1 MDRDQQRQNKRNTV
15 SGFSCTAGSELI
27 PLQSP
32 TGRPG
37 ADCDPKPAAP
47 VPFAAATP
55 PPCPP
60 PLPVPLNLPPGLTVS
75 NDTTTAYCPSTGGYS
90 VTGTTASTV
99 NVGEQQ
105 QIVLFT
111 SLENITENQLN
122 YLYEVVPTSST
133 AIIAAALSG
142 ATSTVINL
150 THLNYAQSEEL
161 IITIQDAKFT
171 VNTLAVEQARNLL
184 VCQVENSL
192 QAAQCPSGAYFGPTA
207 SVPPGLPYVPSATSS
222 TGSVLVTFALTP
234 TAGGQT
240 AFTLLN
246 IPSLTAAAAQANSL
260 ALAQAESTL
269 RCVYGNA
276 ATAAACCTSEA
287 PGNNLGFT
295 YCVPATGPTIPD
307 SATAV
312 GYFSVPQNTIFSVV
326 SATEANSVARE
337 LSRNSLNCYFPS
349 VGITATCAGTGS
361 TSLGLTGL
369 GLTGGPFAP
378 ASTTSIYL
386 EPGSVILYDLTASV
400 TAASEQAA
408 TLALASLNCF
418 WSNAEQTDFCP
429 PSGTFTAI
437 NNIIYNLAASE
448 TASANYSSTVPADT
462 VISYVSYFEANQQAL
477 QLARAN
483 LSCTYCNNVVPATC
497 SGGVNA
503 TIGAEEDLVC
513 NVLAEVAQ
521 NTAISLGSILVNNSE
536 GGINCCY
543 GNDPVQNTLLCGPGA
558 LYDPNSTFT
567 SADNFFLPANI
578 ITVCQSTTAPPPP
591 PLLFSY
597 ASLFATDVATV
608 GCCSD
613 IQLCGGITGSLTALP
628 TIWAEATNLFS
639 GLAIGATFYT
649 DESGTIPYAF
659 PAGSEF
665 VVSRSG
671 ARYYRSITGSTGY
684 TDSLAACTACQGLTG
699 YSFRGATL
707 GSYASASAAYAY
719 ADIFC
724 GGPTAQ
730 NITLYTPSLNPFA
743 DVVNSWY
750 LDSCGLSAFN
760 PVVAPGASN
769 SYYAGNISGN
779 TGKMLVFSIPGGNTS
794 ALNGQ
799 YNTTSCPVSKYAYS
813 VYVNNTTCSTASGAT
828 TLYGT
833 TAAPNLF
840 TSYTGPTQFYTQQ
853 FNDSSVYSYTA
864 GTTGYINYVAPDTT
878 VYSRVING
886 STAGELIECNSL
898 YSVTVQWSNT
908 AAADVCNYPNHFDPS
923 NTGIYNSNIRSLWC
937 DVENPFANGASAIFY
952 TSPFPF
958 NTNKFK
964 PGVSGTVYL
973 SQFTPG
979 DTYRN
984 AYREYTWSNTTSAL
998 KSYTGAFKSSPFL
1011 TSTVWAHSATAN
1023 LMGATAVG
1031 NRPYTKF
1038 LLNASGC
1045 TANATYSDIKIA
1057 LPQSSSVLSKT
1068 YKTIPFA
1075 PVANDLYSNFLLFD
1089 GIGYELSSNASGTA
1103 SNTNFVLNDLTKV
1116 GAGFTGAIVR
1126 AANQQLIGNYQFGSP
1141 NFTAIPT
1148 YISSINTT
1156 SGAIS
1161 LGGYYNQINTS
1172 FSGTAVYVT
1181 GFKIEAGNWT
1191 GSQFTCYGD
1200 LCNRVDVGHSLYSY
1214 YTGPSGPTS
1223 SFGYVTRVDGNT
1235 VYYTGAPGYSDF
1247 ASYDIGTGASHGSGH
1262 VYIQGK
1268 QFTRFWGDDNKTQPL
1283 YFDLQSNNYNYL
1295 WTQTEGSTSQLV
1307 SYTPSKNLVLGNTAG
1322 STASFIVAGI
1332 NYSGLTMAAPRP
1344 YSYYAG
1350 TGVTYEPLT
1359 NQYITDSYYYNCD
1372 GTVDIV
1378 GDIVP
1383 FTTLG
1388 IIDSCCAT
1396 VAPADTDL
1404 GGTVSAC
1411 MYFSAYGTAGVD
1423 PSYCS
1428 ATCDRVEIG
1437 NGQYWQG
1444 GTTLNGTYIVEGVPE
1459 GSYGPVGKTGPFG
1472 NGPVVAQG
1480 VYDLSFASTY
1490 FVNGNRLNVYPCR
1503 AQFGDIW
1510 PDPPIGFGWAR
1521 EFIGYYNTSDPYDPI
1536 YPFDSSYPGGG
1547 TTVNSPTYF
1556 AQKNG
1561 SVLNVGYI
1569 FKDYEPAIGTNQ
1581 TMSETGCNCGNF
1593 TAIEYSLT
1601 SGRRYS
1607 IWSTTAAAW
1616 AAVYQNE
1623 PGDYPTM
1630 VFNACTTGCTS
1641 IYTCT
1646 DRDDCDSGA
1655 PGLYA
1660 APAPLEVISYSP
1672 SELTSFDFTSAPSV
1686 GGTAED
1692 LKAEA
1697 TALAQTLVNSFV
1709 RCYYLN
1715 DQQQG
1720 EACLP
1725 SQITASVGIVAAGEV
1740 VSLLSLD
1747 DANNRAQDIA
1757 NSRTICLDPDTIG
1770 GPGCASTTIADAEG
1784 SDPNGLV
1791 DLSIT
1796 FPKND
1801 CAFNPVITVQ
1811 TGLTL
1816 EPLSFTPVTICAAG
1830 GGTETRY
1837 LLGIDGNYSGQSYRI
1852 PLKPPGS

>member
-1 MDRDQQRQNKRNTV
+1 MDRDQQRQNKRNIV
-15 SGFSCTAGSELI
+15 SGFSCTAGAELPSI
-27 PLQSP
+27 ISP

-37 ADCDPKPAAP
+37 AACDPAP
-47 VPFAAATP
+47 TAPIPFAAVTP

-60 PLPVPLNLPPGLTVS
+60 PLPVPLNLPPGLTVI
-75 NDTTTAYCPSTGGYS
+75 NDITTAYCPSTGGYS

-99 NVGEQQ
+99 AAGAQQ

-111 SLENITENQLN
+111 ALANITENQLN
-122 YLYEVVPTSST
+122 YLYEVVPSSST
-133 AIIAAALSG
+133 AIISAALSG

-184 VCQVENSL
+184 VCQVENNL
-192 QAAQCPSGAYFGPTA
+192 QVAQCPSGAYFGPTA
-207 SVPPGLPYVPSATSS
+207 AVPPGLPYVPSATSS

-295 YCVPATGPTIPD
+295 YCVPATGPTIPG

-312 GYFSVPQNTIFSVV
+312 GYFSVAANTIFSVV

-349 VGITATCAGTGS
+349 TGTTATCAGTGP
-361 TSLGLTGL
+361 TGL
-369 GLTGGPFAP
+369 GLTGPFAP
-378 ASTTSIYL
+378 TSTTSIYL
-386 EPGSVILYDLTASV
+386 EPGAVILYDLDSSV
-400 TAASEQAA
+400 TAANQQALL
-408 TLALASLNCF
+408 LAQASLNCF
-418 WSNAEQTDFCP
+418 WSNAEQTAFCP

-448 TASANYSSTVPADT
+448 TASANYSSTVSADT
-462 VISYVSYFEANQQAL
+462 VISYESYFEANQQAL

-483 LSCTYCNNVVPATC
+483 LSCTYCNNAVPATC

-503 TIGAEEDLVC
+503 TIGAEDDLVC
-513 NVLAEVAQ
+513 NVIAEVAQ

-543 GNDPVQNTLLCGPGA
+543 GNDPVENTLLCGPDA
-558 LYDPNSTFT
+558 LYDPASTFT
-567 SADNFFLPANI
+567 SADSFFLPANI

-591 PLLFSY
+591 PLLWSY
-597 ASLFATDVATV
+597 ENLFATNVATV

-613 IQLCGGITGSLTALP
+613 ILLCGGITGSLTALP
-628 TIWAEATNLFS
+628 PIWAEATNLFN
-639 GLAIGATFYT
+639 GLGIGATFYT
-649 DESGTIPYAF
+649 DESGTTPYTF
-659 PAGSEF
+659 PAGSAF

-671 ARYYRSITGSTGY
+671 ARYYRSITGSPGY
-684 TDSLAACTACQGLTG
+684 TENLAACTACQGLTG
-699 YSFRGATL
+699 YAFRGATL
-707 GSYASASAAYAY
+707 GNYFAASATYAY

-730 NITLYTPSLNPFA
+730 NITLYTASLNPFA
-743 DVVNSWY
+743 AIPNSWY
-750 LDSCGLSAFN
+750 LDPCGLSAFN
-760 PVVAPGASN
+760 PVVAPGSTN
-769 SYYAGNISGN
+769 YYYAGHLSGT
-779 TGKMLVFSIPGGNTS
+779 TGTMLVFNTQGANTS
-794 ALNGQ
+794 VLDGQ
-799 YNTTSCPVSKYAYS
+799 YSTTACPVSKYPYA
-813 VYVNNTTCSTASGAT
+813 VYINNTACSTASGAT

-840 TSYTGPTQFYTQQ
+840 TSYTGSTVFYAQQ
-853 FNDSSVYSYTA
+853 FNDSSVYSYPS
-864 GTTGYINYVAPDTT
+864 GTGYITYVAPDTT
-878 VYSRVING
+878 FYTRVING
-886 STAGELIECNSL
+886 STAGELIQCNTL

-937 DVENPFANGASAIFY
+937 NVENPFTNGASAKFY

-958 NTNKFK
+958 NANLFK

-973 SQFTPG
+973 SKFSPG

-984 AYREYTWSNTTSAL
+984 AYREYTWSNTTSTL
-998 KSYTGAFKSSPFL
+998 KSYTGDFKASPFL

-1031 NRPYTKF
+1031 TRPYTKF

-1045 TANATYSDIKIA
+1045 TANSTYSDIKVA
-1057 LPQSSSVLSKT
+1057 LPQNPSILSKT

-1075 PVANDLYSNFLLFD
+1075 PVANDLYSKFLLFD

-1103 SNTNFVLNDLTKV
+1103 SNTSFVLNDLTKV

-1126 AANQQLIGNYQFGSP
+1126 AANQQLIGNYQFGFP

-1200 LCNRVDVGHSLYSY
+1200 LCSKVDVGHSIYSY
-1214 YTGPSGPTS
+1214 YTGPLGPTS
-1223 SFGYVTRVDGNT
+1223 SFGYVTRVVGNT
-1235 VYYTGAPGYSDF
+1235 VYYTGAPGYNNF
-1247 ASYDIGTGASHGSGH
+1247 ASFDIGTGASHGSGH

-1283 YFDLQSNNYNYL
+1283 YFDLQSNAYNYL
-1295 WTQTEGSTSQLV
+1295 WTQTDGSTSQLV
-1307 SYTPSKNLVLGNTAG
+1307 NYTSSKNLVLGNTAG
-1322 STASFIVAGI
+1322 STASFIIAGV
-1332 NYSGLTMAAPRP
+1332 NYNYTPATVAPRP
-1344 YSYYAG
+1344 YSYYTG
-1350 TGVTYEPLT
+1350 TSVTYEPLT
-1359 NQYITDSYYYNCD
+1359 NQYLTDSYYYNCD
-1372 GTVDIV
+1372 GTVDLV
-1378 GDIVP
+1378 GEVVP

-1388 IIDSCCAT
+1388 IIDSCCDT
-1396 VAPADTDL
+1396 VAPADFYL

-1411 MYFSAYGTAGVD
+1411 MYFSTYGTAGVD
-1423 PSYCS
+1423 HSYCS

-1459 GSYGPVGKTGPFG
+1459 GSYGPSGQQGGGAGPI
-1472 NGPVVAQG
+1472 VAQG
-1480 VYDLSFASTY
+1480 LFDLSFASTY
-1490 FVNGNRLNVYPCR
+1490 FVAGNKVNVYPCN
-1503 AQFGDIW
+1503 AAFGNIA
-1510 PDPPIGFGWAR
+1510 PAPTLSFGWTR
-1521 EFIGYYNTSDPYDPI
+1521 EFIGYYDTSDPYDPI
-1536 YPFDSSYPGGG
+1536 YPFDYSYPGGG
-1547 TTVNSPTYF
+1547 TAVNSPTYF
-1556 AQKNG
+1556 AQQNG
-1561 SVLNVGYI
+1561 AGLNVGYV
-1569 FKDYEPAIGTNQ
+1569 FKEYEPAISPGQ
-1581 TMSETGCNCGNF
+1581 PAAETGCNCGNF

-1607 IWSTTAAAW
+1607 IWSTTAEAW
-1616 AAVYQNE
+1616 STVYQNE

-1630 VFNACTTGCTS
+1630 VFNSCTAGCTP

-1655 PGLYA
+1655 PGLRA
-1660 APAPLEVISYSP
+1660 APASLEVINYNP
-1672 SELTSFDFTSAPSV
+1672 SELPSFDFTSAPSV

-1697 TALAQTLVNSFV
+1697 TAIAQTLVNSFV

-1715 DQQQG
+1715 DTQVGQECPG
-1720 EACLP
+1720 TD
-1725 SQITASVGIVAAGEV
+1725 ITASIGQVAAGEV
-1740 VSLLSLD
+1740 ISFYSKE

-1757 NSRTICLDPDTIG
+1757 NSRTVCLNSSIISG
-1770 GPGCASTTIADAEG
+1770 AGCASTEISNAEG
-1784 SDPNGLV
+1784 SDDNELIDV
-1791 DLSIT
+1791 SMT
-1796 FPKND
+1796 FPKSG
-1801 CAFNPVITVQ
+1801 CVFSPTISIT
-1811 TGLTL
+1811 TSLTL
-1816 EPLSFTPVTICAAG
+1816 EPLSFTPVTICTG
-1830 GGTETRY
+1830 GGETITRY
-1837 LLGIDGNYSGQSYRI
+1837 LLGIDGDYSGQNVSV
-1852 PLKPPGS
+1852 PVKFLDPP